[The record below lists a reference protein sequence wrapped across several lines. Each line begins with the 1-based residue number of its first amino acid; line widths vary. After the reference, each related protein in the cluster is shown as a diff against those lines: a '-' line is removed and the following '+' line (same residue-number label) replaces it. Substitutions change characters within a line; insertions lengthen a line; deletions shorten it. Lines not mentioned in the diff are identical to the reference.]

1 MKVLLVTTCIDKSFG
16 GPARSVPL
24 LARGLSAA
32 GVDVTLMVVR
42 SDDMND
48 ALLDGSGVKLKVLEK
63 GYKVREVREFI
74 AQEKFDL
81 VHGQAIWEPLCH
93 FARVAATKCGVPF
106 ISTPRGSL
114 EPWSLEQKRIKKL
127 VAMLLYQKRD
137 LNASVRIHA
146 TSTLEAENIRALGIK
161 TPIAVVPN
169 CIDVDSLP
177 CRTSTEGVKKQVL
190 FLSRI
195 HPKKGIE
202 MLLDAW
208 DAIHENFP
216 DWNLVIAGNGDPI
229 YTEELHGAIS
239 RMGLSRCVRML
250 PSRFGKDKLALYAES
265 ALFVL
270 PSFSE
275 NFGVV
280 IAEALACG
288 VPVIT
293 TTNTPWEL
301 INGKH
306 AGWCINLGQ
315 EELENALVEA
325 MSKDLDELLKMG
337 TKGSEFVRK
346 AFSVPVIASATL
358 KMYEAA
364 LDS

>member
-16 GPARSVPL
+16 GPARSIPL

-42 SDDMND
+42 SDNMNTG
-48 ALLDGSGVKLKVLEK
+48 LLEGSGVKLKVLEK
-63 GYKVREVREFI
+63 GYKVREVRRFVADEH
-74 AQEKFDL
+74 FDL

-93 FARVAATKCGVPF
+93 FARVAASKCKVPF

-127 VAMLLYQKRD
+127 IAMLVYQKRD
-137 LNASVRIHA
+137 LNKSVCIHA
-146 TSTLEAENIRALGIK
+146 TCKMEADNIRALGIK
-161 TPIAVVPN
+161 APIAVVPN
-169 CIDVDSLP
+169 CIDVDALP
-177 CRTSTEGVKKQVL
+177 VRKGTEGVKKQAL

-208 DAIHENFP
+208 DNIHDSFP

-229 YTEELHGAIS
+229 YVEELHGAIS
-239 RMGLSRCVRML
+239 RMGLSRCVRLL
-250 PSRFGKDKLALYAES
+250 PPRFGQDKIDLYNES

-270 PSFSE
+270 PTFSE

-315 EELENALVEA
+315 EELENALTAA
-325 MSKDLDELLKMG
+325 MSKDLEELVKMG
-337 TKGSEFVRK
+337 EKGSDFVRK
-346 AFSVPVIASATL
+346 VFSVPVIAAATI

-364 LDS
+364 LGS

>member
-16 GPARSVPL
+16 GPARSIPL
-24 LARGLSAA
+24 LAKGLSAC

-42 SDDMND
+42 SENMND
-48 ALLDGSGVKLKVLEK
+48 GLLEGSGVKLKVLEK
-63 GYKVREVREFI
+63 GYKVREVRRFI
-74 AQEKFDL
+74 ADEHFDL

-93 FARVAATKCGVPF
+93 FARVAASKCKTPF
-106 ISTPRGSL
+106 ISTPRGAL

-127 VAMLLYQKRD
+127 IAMLVYQKRD
-137 LNASVRIHA
+137 LNKSVCIHA
-146 TSTLEAENIRALGIK
+146 TSSLEAENIRALGVK
-161 TPIAVVPN
+161 PPVAVVPN
-169 CIDVDSLP
+169 CIDVDALP
-177 CRTSTEGVKKQVL
+177 VRKSVESVKKQVL

-202 MLLDAW
+202 LLLDAW
-208 DAIHENFP
+208 DAIHESFP
-216 DWNLVIAGNGDPI
+216 DWNLVIVGNGDPV
-229 YTEELHGAIS
+229 YVEELHGAIS
-239 RMGLSRCVRML
+239 RMGLSRCVRLL
-250 PSRFGKDKLALYAES
+250 PPRFGKAKLDLYGES

-293 TTNTPWEL
+293 TTNTPWEV
-301 INGKH
+301 INGKN

-315 EELENALVEA
+315 EELERTLSTA
-325 MSKDLDELLKMG
+325 MSMDMDVLLKMG
-337 TKGSEFVRK
+337 SNGSEFVHK
-346 AFSVPVIASATL
+346 VFSVPVIAEATL